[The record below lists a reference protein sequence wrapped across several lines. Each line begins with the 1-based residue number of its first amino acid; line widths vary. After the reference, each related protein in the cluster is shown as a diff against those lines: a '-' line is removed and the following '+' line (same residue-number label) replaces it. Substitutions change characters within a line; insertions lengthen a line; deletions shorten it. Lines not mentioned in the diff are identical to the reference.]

1 MLSGDKRQLV
11 KLCEESSL
19 LSRPAPFNYIL
30 ILMLQ
35 SQHLHI
41 PVSLL
46 YLHDLFIVILVMNI
60 AKILLILR
68 QAKNHK
74 STSPTHICITA
85 HWHGYGTD
93 SLLKSGWIKLILQNT
108 SSLSEMMRSS
118 KCLLHVSKSSK
129 CLLHISKSSKCLLH
143 VSKSSKCLLH
153 VSTSSKSLLHARIIV
168 HANHISILYK
178 YTTDVSKNKFVYCMG
193 VTIIG
198 NVRAIPLY
206 IERHVT
212 RF

>member
-1 MLSGDKRQLV
+1 
-11 KLCEESSL
+11 
-19 LSRPAPFNYIL
+19 
-30 ILMLQ
+30 
-35 SQHLHI
+35 
-41 PVSLL
+41 
-46 YLHDLFIVILVMNI
+46 
-60 AKILLILR
+60 
-68 QAKNHK
+68 
-74 STSPTHICITA
+74 
-85 HWHGYGTD
+85 
-93 SLLKSGWIKLILQNT
+93 
-108 SSLSEMMRSS
+108 MMRSS

-129 CLLHISKSSKCLLH
+129 CLLHISKSSKCLLHVSKSRKCLLHVSKSSKCLLH